1 MRRSVLKPVVMH
13 LLALGLI
20 ACRDRT
26 PHPPTPPHYSHT
38 DTAAAD
44 SVVSADARRDTT
56 PSDANADTNSTV
68 VVPAERPV
76 GAASV
81 TSHPL
86 APPVTPRHALSP
98 LADTI
103 AQYLVFA
110 PTVET
115 WFLAA
120 SRGKRPLVDIGRVD
134 TDLKKDPRRR
144 SAYLTA
150 VRALTPF
157 PVGTR
162 LRLRGS
168 WGAEDAT
175 VAGFD
180 AWNGRI
186 VATITASK
194 LVDSLAR
201 KSTTWLATAQLLT
214 DSAHTDTVRVDTG
227 AVVDTCNRGPLPDT
241 LQARANIV
249 RDSIEAFLRSQPPP
263 PFARLVASEHTVTTQ
278 AVGCFGKGRRLVL
291 AVDLRAGNN
300 EWIRER
306 IVAIDT
312 AGVVQTLRVDD
323 LRFKAHDILY
333 ALDGDGDG
341 IDDIA
346 ARGLTE
352 AAGGSVVMR
361 MVPPNRLQRLAS
373 GFAWESR

>member
-1 MRRSVLKPVVMH
+1 MRRSVLPH
-13 LLALGLI
+13 LLAILLL
-20 ACRDRT
+20 ACRDHT
-26 PHPPTPPHYSHT
+26 PHPPPAPPHYAHT
-38 DTAAAD
+38 DTAVAD
-44 SVVSADARRDTT
+44 SVVAADARRDTAP

-68 VVPAERPV
+68 VVPAEHPAGV
-76 GAASV
+76 ASV
-81 TSHPL
+81 TTHPL
-86 APPVTPRHALSP
+86 APPVPPRHALSP
-98 LADTI
+98 LADTLS
-103 AQYLVFA
+103 QYLVFT

-120 SRGKRPLVDIGRVD
+120 SRGKRPLVDLGRVD
-134 TDLKKDPRRR
+134 TDVKTDPRRR
-144 SAYLTA
+144 SAYLDA

-162 LRLRGS
+162 LRLRGA
-168 WGAEDAT
+168 WGADDAT
-175 VAGFD
+175 ITGFD
-180 AWNGRI
+180 VWNGRI
-186 VATITASK
+186 VATITAPK

-201 KSTTWLATAQLLT
+201 HSTTWIATAQLVPSDST
-214 DSAHTDTVRVDTG
+214 RPDSASMPVIDS
-227 AVVDTCNRGPLPDT
+227 CQRGPLSDS
-241 LQARANIV
+241 LQARANVV
-249 RDSIEAFLRSQPPP
+249 RDSIEAWLRSQPPP
-263 PFARLVASEHTVTTQ
+263 PYARLVATEHTVTTQ
-278 AVGCFGKGRRLVL
+278 AIGCFGKGRRLVL

-306 IVAIDT
+306 MVALDT
-312 AGVVQTLRVDD
+312 LGAVQTLRVDD
-323 LRFKAHDILY
+323 YRFKAHDLLY